1 MSLFN
6 ALRRA
11 LGVNAG
17 DDLQDDTQMNSFD
30 QAGLTGD
37 ETTGA
42 VADTTNVN
50 TGALA
55 GPPTAEQA
63 QANAQQPIMGFGGI
77 PMNFQQT
84 NTIGQTTGQ
93 VGGQVG
99 GQETGKTGTGTPP
112 PPFATPGIVGGGNTF
127 SPQFIAGGGGGGIG
141 VRVLPGQVVTTT
153 NEKGQKSKSIQ
164 DLIEIGGTGFDD
176 EVLARKLRRQAGM
189 PELKNEDYYP
199 NQPFTQAQTA
209 WGDPIFSGARAL
221 FPMAA
226 YDAQRKARAQAE
238 IDEAKQN
245 VMQIK
250 IPEIKTGA
258 YVEMVKSGFTN
269 DVTNLT
275 NEYVKK
281 YGGPKKAIQAMRQ
294 DGSLAN
300 LQARWEGIARSI
312 DQTADRAKEFL
323 KNAQEKSTTMYFSPE
338 GVRAATNF
346 MNGMDAFSK
355 GEITPDMLNQLEQ
368 QFRTAERW
376 QTYKDRNIG
385 KLKPTDYIPT
395 PEQLKNITEEDRKSF
410 EAVQLDLG
418 NKAPDFNTWLFTQ
431 KYSEAALPQVMKSI
445 VQPFFDENKTAAEQL
460 VLPGEKLEDA
470 KLRIANSISALLG
483 RQYSQ
488 GTVTQN
494 QRGKGTTIV
503 LGSGG
508 GKEKQGFWESTVLG
522 NNEITTSL
530 KNNINNPNINITDA
544 IEQSFGGSW
553 RVRPND
559 PYVRVSVPG
568 QQYKGTV
575 TPERY
580 DDYVMPTPASGTG
593 AASGQYAP
601 IGKDKNGKDILM
613 QFGVTD
619 RGQTPKAAKIVGA
632 EMGYAVR
639 DPKTKQWN
647 LITQENLKKNGLPP
661 GAKQVV
667 IESQLLYNAPLE
679 ETEGTSITMESGANI
694 QGGGSA
700 RRGETKGL
708 KAYRIYEATLEN
720 TRHLDNAT
728 NPTTS
733 NEGAINPGGT
743 GGFSG
748 SVTVEDASL

>member
-6 ALRRA
+6 TLRRA

-17 DDLQDDTQMNSFD
+17 DDLQDETQMNPFD

-37 ETTGA
+37 ETTGT
-42 VADTTNVN
+42 VAGATNVN
-50 TGALA
+50 TGALTEL
-55 GPPTAEQA
+55 PTAKQA

-84 NTIGQTTGQ
+84 NTIGQTTGTQ
-93 VGGQVG
+93 TTGQVA
-99 GQETGKTGTGTPP
+99 GQGTQATGTQTGTQTGTGTQPP
-112 PPFATPGIVGGGNTF
+112 PLATPGIVGGGNTF
-127 SPQFIAGGGGGGIG
+127 SPQFIAGGGGSPY
-141 VRVLPGQVVTTT
+141 VSVLGDQIVTTT
-153 NEKGQKSKSIQ
+153 DEKGQKSKSIQ

-209 WGDPIFSGARAL
+209 WGDPIFSGAGAL

-300 LQARWEGIARSI
+300 LQARWEGVAKSI

-368 QFRTAERW
+368 QFRSAESW

-470 KLRIANSISALLG
+470 KLRIANSISALFG

-488 GTVTQN
+488 GTVTRN
-494 QRGKGTTIV
+494 PRGGISIRTT
-503 LGSGG
+503 SGG
-508 GKEKQGFWESTVLG
+508 QKQEKTYYQSIDERKAEIMKQAKEMKPANVAQAKQFS
-522 NNEITTSL
+522 
-530 KNNINNPNINITDA
+530 
-544 IEQSFGGSW
+544 EQIFGGGTADELIFGTKAFDWPTINESIASMPYSELYEPNATDFNTKQEVFFG
-553 RVRPND
+553 RVNKTNAGISSNENTAKNLKIQSVITGFVSKGKD
-559 PYVRVSVPG
+559 GQVRIYSNLDATKKPL
-568 QQYKGTV
+568 T
-575 TPERY
+575 
-580 DDYVMPTPASGTG
+580 DDYKPYLIQV
-593 AASGQYAP
+593 
-601 IGKDKNGKDILM
+601 
-613 QFGVTD
+613 VTD
-619 RGQTPKAAKIVGA
+619 EKYETSESDIDVTDLESLIVKMNSTKKSPAKSGIYYRFVPLDRTTATTYDKKADKSTATTG
-632 EMGYAVR
+632 
-639 DPKTKQWN
+639 
-647 LITQENLKKNGLPP
+647 
-661 GAKQVV
+661 
-667 IESQLLYNAPLE
+667 
-679 ETEGTSITMESGANI
+679 GTSPQEIEV
-694 QGGGSA
+694 
-700 RRGETKGL
+700 
-708 KAYRIYEATLEN
+708 
-720 TRHLDNAT
+720 
-728 NPTTS
+728 
-733 NEGAINPGGT
+733 
-743 GGFSG
+743 SG
-748 SVTVEDASL
+748 SVENL